1 MREII
6 ILLLILIIIIGGAVY
21 TQNLLKSTSEVLVS
35 KLEELKTDIENESEE
50 QEELEKKTDEIYGEW
65 KRTNEKWSMLIVH
78 DEIDLIE
85 NALISMKAKI
95 KTGNLNES
103 MEDLD
108 TSIFLLKHITE
119 KEETSLKNIF

>member
-1 MREII
+1 MKEITII
-6 ILLLILIIIIGGAVY
+6 IIILIIIFSGAIY
-21 TQNLLKSTSEVLVS
+21 TQKVLGNDSERLVS
-35 KLEELKTDIENESEE
+35 KLEDLKTHIEDKDEE
-50 QEELEKKTDEIYGEW
+50 QEKLEEKTDEIYGEW
-65 KRTNEKWSMLIVH
+65 KKANEKWSMLIVH

-95 KTGNLNES
+95 KTGNLDES

-119 KEETSLKNIF
+119 KEKTSLKNIF